1 MRTFSIAVLV
11 LAFGTTA
18 EAGWFHKKDTPTPQ
32 LGGTAGRGSFAG
44 IPGLGPPLP
53 PSPVPRGMNPVVG
66 SVQRTGIFA
75 HPFTGRTRYTGTAY
89 NPSLGQFGS
98 YRFKK

>member
-1 MRTFSIAVLV
+1 
-11 LAFGTTA
+11 
-18 EAGWFHKKDTPTPQ
+18 
-32 LGGTAGRGSFAG
+32 
-44 IPGLGPPLP
+44 
-53 PSPVPRGMNPVVG
+53 MNPVVG